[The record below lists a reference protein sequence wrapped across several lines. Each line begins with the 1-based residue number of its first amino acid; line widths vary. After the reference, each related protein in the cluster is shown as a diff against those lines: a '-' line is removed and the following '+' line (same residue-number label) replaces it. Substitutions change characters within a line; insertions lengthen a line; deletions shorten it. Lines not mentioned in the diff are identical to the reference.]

1 MMHEKFV
8 EDILPHIVNYRGILG
23 LAVGGSWINQE
34 MDSYSDLDLIVV
46 TEQLVSSDRLEM
58 INFASSIGKL
68 LNAFTGE
75 HVGEPRVLI
84 CLYSEPLLHVDI
96 KFVTLE
102 EFYSRVENPQ
112 IIWEKEQQLSK
123 IIASTVAKWPDLD
136 LQWIEDRFWTWIHYA
151 ALKLGRGEY
160 FEVLDMLSFIRAQVL
175 GPLLQVKSGHL
186 PRGVRRVERN
196 LPASEI
202 EDLKE
207 TIAIY
212 SLDSII
218 AALKTSIEIYQKLR
232 KAIYG
237 DDVFINLITETK
249 CLEYLEQVIMSKRP
263 DL

>member
-123 IIASTVAKWPDLD
+123 IIASTVAK
-136 LQWIEDRFWTWIHYA
+136 
-151 ALKLGRGEY
+151 
-160 FEVLDMLSFIRAQVL
+160 
-175 GPLLQVKSGHL
+175 
-186 PRGVRRVERN
+186 
-196 LPASEI
+196 
-202 EDLKE
+202 
-207 TIAIY
+207 
-212 SLDSII
+212 
-218 AALKTSIEIYQKLR
+218 
-232 KAIYG
+232 
-237 DDVFINLITETK
+237 
-249 CLEYLEQVIMSKRP
+249 
-263 DL
+263 